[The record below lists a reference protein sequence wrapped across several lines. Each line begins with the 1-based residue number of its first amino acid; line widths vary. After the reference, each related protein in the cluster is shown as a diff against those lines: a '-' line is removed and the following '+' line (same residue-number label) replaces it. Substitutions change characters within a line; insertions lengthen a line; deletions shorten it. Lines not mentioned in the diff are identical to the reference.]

1 MWIAIILLCQN
12 PSALSCQVLAKTDE
26 TFYSEQECQEAVVA
40 VATDFMNKGLMA
52 IPNCFQ
58 VGDSV

>member
-1 MWIAIILLCQN
+1 MWIAVILLCQD

-26 TFYSEQECQEAVVA
+26 TFQTEQQCVEVVVPA
-40 VATDFMNKGLMA
+40 ATDFLSKGMLA

-58 VGDSV
+58 IGENA

>member
-26 TFYSEQECQEAVVA
+26 IFYSEQECKEEVVA
-40 VATDFMNKGLMA
+40 VATDFMSKGLMA
-52 IPNCFQ
+52 IPNCFK
-58 VGDSV
+58 VGNPT

>member
-26 TFYSEQECQEAVVA
+26 TFYSEQECQEEVVEA
-40 VATDFMNKGLMA
+40 ARDFMDKGLMA

-58 VGDSV
+58 VGDSA

>member
-26 TFYSEQECQEAVVA
+26 TFYSEQECQEVVVEA
-40 VATDFMNKGLMA
+40 ARDFMDKGLMA

-58 VGDSV
+58 VGDSA

>member
-26 TFYSEQECQEAVVA
+26 TFYSEQECQEVVVEA
-40 VATDFMNKGLMA
+40 ATELTDKGLMA
-52 IPNCFQ
+52 IPNCFE
-58 VGDSV
+58 VGNSA